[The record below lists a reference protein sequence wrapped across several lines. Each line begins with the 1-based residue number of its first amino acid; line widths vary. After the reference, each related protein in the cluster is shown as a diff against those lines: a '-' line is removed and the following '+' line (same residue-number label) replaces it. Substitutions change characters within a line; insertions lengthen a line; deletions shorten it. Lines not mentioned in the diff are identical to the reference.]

1 MTPTTTA
8 EAFDVVRGLVR
19 RFGSFRRGRFTIEL
33 RGELAGI
40 LAVAVTAQKGSTSD
54 RDKALQIKMVAEGSR
69 TNFPSAPASSRD
81 CRLFPIWRSLA
92 RRAAPP
98 ASRAPTGVR
107 GSVFHVAGH
116 HADENRQRR
125 VIA

>member
-19 RFGSFRRGRFTIEL
+19 RFGSFRGRFTIEL

-54 RDKALQIKMVAEGSR
+54 RDKALQ
-69 TNFPSAPASSRD
+69 N
-81 CRLFPIWRSLA
+81 
-92 RRAAPP
+92 
-98 ASRAPTGVR
+98 
-107 GSVFHVAGH
+107 
-116 HADENRQRR
+116 
-125 VIA
+125 